1 MLGIRRNSM
10 YDAIRASRV
19 ASRWASR
26 AAVVSVID
34 PQHFGL
40 GSAALYGAP
49 PGTMTHPNAARGTRL
64 DTFSQP
70 PTPSTAGTPVPSWL
84 NRLAAIGWRVLVT
97 VAFGLV
103 ILYLALLLSTVTM
116 SILFGVIAVATLGP
130 LQARLLAR
138 GWGRAKASAGALL
151 IAVAVVVV
159 ALVLIL
165 FALVPSLVELAE
177 NARAGAARL
186 EAEMA
191 TSGFPSQL
199 ATTIDT
205 FISQVEAWV
214 QAEAASIVGSIASIA
229 TIVMLGFFLTFY
241 FLLDG
246 EKGWSVG
253 LRDLRE
259 WRRARIRSAGDDAM
273 RRAGGYIRGTAT
285 IAAADA
291 VASFVL
297 LTVLGV
303 PLAGPLAVVVLVASF
318 IPYIGGVFAAAVI
331 VLSGYASGGAVT
343 ALVVIGLILLMRVA
357 EHRFL
362 RPSVFGRSLDLHP
375 AVTLIALLVGF
386 TMGGIVGM
394 FVAVP
399 TFAVVT
405 EVSGAI
411 IDALGERDA
420 DEPELRAADIPD
432 WLDRLAQWS
441 WRLLVGGA
449 FVLLLV
455 AVAGQVPA
463 VVGPIVV
470 AVTLAATFLPGVRF
484 LEQRRGWSRTKA
496 SIVISI
502 VLWVTVAV
510 VTLLSVAALLAPA
523 AESIQGSIAAAK
535 SGATAADGSLPS
547 GASGAVSG
555 LTSAVGGGI
564 LPALASLVAGVS
576 FFVLFLVLSGLMAYY
591 FLRDGNTAWSWMTGK
606 IGGWREREIR
616 AAGDRAVTMLGGY
629 MIATGVLGA
638 FNAVTG
644 FVIMTLLGIPFA
656 LPVAVLS
663 FFGGFIPYI
672 GQFVTSAIAFLITVA
687 FGTTQDIIF
696 MAVWTAVFNIVQGS
710 VIAPLVYG
718 RAVSLHPAVVLIVI
732 PAGYTLAGVLGM
744 FLAVPVVGIAGAVW
758 RHILAA
764 IGEVPPP
771 APETTPVEPAPG
783 ADAQAALSPPDAAL
797 T

>member
-1 MLGIRRNSM
+1 MDI
-10 YDAIRASRV
+10 
-19 ASRWASR
+19 
-26 AAVVSVID
+26 AAGD
-34 PQHFGL
+34 PKHL
-40 GSAALYGAP
+40 GSA
-49 PGTMTHPNAARGTRL
+49 
-64 DTFSQP
+64 Q
-70 PTPSTAGTPVPSWL
+70 VPSWL

-97 VAFGLV
+97 VALGIVIFGLAV
-103 ILYLALLLSTVTM
+103 YLSTVTL

-130 LQARLLAR
+130 LQERLLAR
-138 GWGRAKASAGALL
+138 GWGRAKASASALL
-151 IAVAVVVV
+151 IAVAVVIV

-165 FALVPSLVELAE
+165 LAVVPSLVELAQ
-177 NARAGAARL
+177 NVQAGVARL
-186 EAEMA
+186 DADMS
-191 TSGFPSQL
+191 TNGFPSQL

-205 FISQVEAWV
+205 VVGQVQAWV
-214 QAEAASIVGSIASIA
+214 GAEATSLVSAIASIA
-229 TIVMLGFFLTFY
+229 TIVMLGLFLTFY

-246 EKGWSVG
+246 QKGWDVG

-259 WRRARIRSAGDDAM
+259 WRQVRIRTAGDDAM
-273 RRAGGYIRGTAT
+273 RRAGGYIRGTAM
-285 IAAADA
+285 IASVDA
-291 VASFVL
+291 VAAFVF

-303 PLAGPLAVVVLVASF
+303 PLAGPLAAIVLVAGF
-318 IPYIGGVFAAAVI
+318 VPYIGGVFASAVV
-331 VLSGYASGGAVT
+331 VLSGYASGGFTT
-343 ALVVIGLILLMRVA
+343 ALILVGLILVMNIA

-362 RPSVFGRSLDLHP
+362 GPSVYGRTLDLHP
-375 AVTLIALLVGF
+375 AVVLIALLVGF

-399 TFAVVT
+399 TFAVIT

-420 DEPELRAADIPD
+420 DEKALQAADIPD

-449 FVLLLV
+449 FILLFV
-455 AVAGQVPA
+455 VIAGQIPA
-463 VVGPIVV
+463 VIGPIVV
-470 AVTLAATFLPGVRF
+470 AITLAATFLPAARI
-484 LEQRRGWSRTKA
+484 LEERRGWSRARA
-496 SIVISI
+496 SLVISI
-502 VLWVTVAV
+502 VLWVTVAI
-510 VTLLSVAALLAPA
+510 VTILSVGALVGPA
-523 AESIQGSIAAAK
+523 VDSVQGSITAAQT
-535 SGATAADGSLPS
+535 GATTGGGSLPTD
-547 GASGAVSG
+547 VSG
-555 LTSAVGGGI
+555 TVSSLSNAVGSGV
-564 LPALASLVAGVS
+564 LSALASLVSSIA
-576 FFVLFLVLSGLMAYY
+576 FFVLFLILSALMAY
-591 FLRDGNTAWSWMTGK
+591 FLLRDGSKAWAWMTGR

-616 AAGDRAVTMLGGY
+616 AAGDRAVVMLGGY

-696 MAVWTAVFNIVQGS
+696 MALWTAVFNIVQGS

-732 PAGYTLAGVLGM
+732 PAGFTLAGVLGM

-758 RHILAA
+758 RHVLAA
-764 IGEVPPP
+764 IGEIPPSLPDPEADATPTTDGP
-771 APETTPVEPAPG
+771 APSVGLPA
-783 ADAQAALSPPDAAL
+783 APPDAAL